1 MLDYSVRCVE
11 IVRDKDHEEV
21 KMRSIGPLSAVAV
34 FGTLEAIAL
43 IVLSIHFRDG
53 MALVATLLLSFL
65 STLIGLGNKW
75 KLQLVK
81 KKVQYWTP
89 PGDVVIRYP
98 RGNFLVV
105 KCTEDVA
112 RELYFAPENIQYLVS
127 DERIYRL
134 ISLVGTM
141 MLMFGVVA
149 LANAELYL
157 QLGFAAAY
165 ILLNAAYWL
174 VAAMPSRLHW
184 DTSCYSV
191 KRQRFDKDT
200 PDEKTYIDHND
211 TFTQALWKVIVATK
225 DTEWVK
231 RGEAAPQTPAWE
243 EWLAIAKSKANEVS
257 YQRNEKDE
265 LVTYRVPQWDA
276 QEALGELIKQ
286 HRRDV
291 PTPL

>member
-1 MLDYSVRCVE
+1 
-11 IVRDKDHEEV
+11 
-21 KMRSIGPLSAVAV
+21 MRTVGPLSAVAI
-34 FGTLEAIAL
+34 FGSLESIAL
-43 IVLSIHFRDG
+43 IILSIYFKDG

-81 KKVQYWTP
+81 KTVQNWTP

-112 RELYFAPENIQYLVS
+112 RELYFAPENIQYRVS
-127 DERIYRL
+127 DQRLYRL

-157 QLGFAAAY
+157 QLSFAAAY

-174 VAAMPSRLHW
+174 VAALPSRLHW
-184 DTSCYSV
+184 DTSCFTV
-191 KRQRFDKDT
+191 KKQRFDKGNSDQ
-200 PDEKTYIDHND
+200 KTYTDYNE

-231 RGEAAPQTPAWE
+231 RGEAAPQTPAWD
-243 EWLAIAKSKANEVS
+243 EWLRVAESKANEVS
-257 YQRNEKDE
+257 FHRDEKTD
-265 LVTYRVPQWDA
+265 LVTYRVPEWNA
-276 QEALGELIKQ
+276 QGTLAQLMKK
-286 HRRDV
+286 HKKDV
-291 PTPL
+291 PRPE